1 MARFQRGVT
10 SRYALQPTFLEE
22 TFFARSS
29 LNFASI
35 LHSAKILDGVRQ
47 SLPFFHA
54 PSKTRQPP
62 LSPNQA
68 DAFEWRFPQGAELAS
83 QPNSRVRNS
92 FNDRLLRPPATP
104 RLPADICPPS
114 IVHPILY
121 VRKRKKQNRWTEF
134 ESDSRGV
141 TYFSI
146 TIFFEPRCGN
156 KLREEKERGRGERK
170 EIT

>member
-10 SRYALQPTFLEE
+10 SRYALRLTFLEE

-62 LSPNQA
+62 PSPNQA

-92 FNDRLLRPPATP
+92 FNDRLLRPPAIP

-114 IVHPILY
+114 IVHPIQFY
-121 VRKRKKQNRWTEF
+121 TFEKGRNKI

-146 TIFFEPRCGN
+146 TIFSIVRATLWE
-156 KLREEKERGRGERK
+156 
-170 EIT
+170 

>member
-10 SRYALQPTFLEE
+10 SRYALRPTTFLEE

-62 LSPNQA
+62 PSPNQA
-68 DAFEWRFPQGAELAS
+68 DAFELRFTQGAELAS

-114 IVHPILY
+114 IVHPIQFY
-121 VRKRKKQNRWTEF
+121 TFEKGRNKI

-146 TIFFEPRCGN
+146 TIFSIVRATLWE
-156 KLREEKERGRGERK
+156 
-170 EIT
+170 

>member
-10 SRYALQPTFLEE
+10 SRYALRPTFLEE

-62 LSPNQA
+62 PSPNQA

-92 FNDRLLRPPATP
+92 FNDRLLRPPAIP

-114 IVHPILY
+114 IVHPIQFY
-121 VRKRKKQNRWTEF
+121 TFEKGRNKI

-146 TIFFEPRCGN
+146 TIFSIVRATLWE
-156 KLREEKERGRGERK
+156 
-170 EIT
+170 

>member
-10 SRYALQPTFLEE
+10 SRYALRPTFLEE

-35 LHSAKILDGVRQ
+35 LHSTKILDGVRQ

-114 IVHPILY
+114 IVHPIQFY
-121 VRKRKKQNRWTEF
+121 TF
-134 ESDSRGV
+134 EKGR
-141 TYFSI
+141 
-146 TIFFEPRCGN
+146 N
-156 KLREEKERGRGERK
+156 KIVGRNSKMIREE
-170 EIT
+170 

>member
-47 SLPFFHA
+47 SLPFFHT

-62 LSPNQA
+62 PSPNQA

-92 FNDRLLRPPATP
+92 FNDRLLRPPVTSSTC
-104 RLPADICPPS
+104 RHLSSIYCPS
-114 IVHPILY
+114 DFTCSKKEEIKSLDGI
-121 VRKRKKQNRWTEF
+121 RK
-134 ESDSRGV
+134 
-141 TYFSI
+141 
-146 TIFFEPRCGN
+146 
-156 KLREEKERGRGERK
+156 
-170 EIT
+170 